1 MCVLVIIML
10 FQGVGDD
17 FRGRLSVWRLK
28 PNCQIKEATTG
39 RVLQLIYQENLSLS
53 AFVVDEI
60 FLSEKYIVS
69 IQQRNLSNA
78 DGRYE
83 MFVQLRSTADLSVL
97 YSFAK
102 ELMDHFNC
110 FGFYNNNL
118 AILMTSRS
126 KPPKIKYVTVHFFT
140 ILKKK
145 CLNFFFLI

>member
-10 FQGVGDD
+10 LQGVGDD

-69 IQQRNLSNA
+69 IQQRN
-78 DGRYE
+78 
-83 MFVQLRSTADLSVL
+83 
-97 YSFAK
+97 
-102 ELMDHFNC
+102 
-110 FGFYNNNL
+110 NNNL

-126 KPPKIKYVTVHFFT
+126 KPPKIKYVTVNFFT